1 MIVGTK
7 IDNETHEMRIT
18 RRTYGALSDKQ
29 RCASCIFAFWFA
41 LQNLV
46 YFNLIDSA
54 QNSLGIRGEL
64 VESPY
69 PYGQVASVA
78 ILRISAI
85 LLDV

>member
-1 MIVGTK
+1 MIAKAK
-7 IDNETHEMRIT
+7 IDNDTQQMRIT
-18 RRTYGALSDKQ
+18 RERTARLIDKQ
-29 RCASCIFAFWFA
+29 RCAFCIFAFWFA

-46 YFNLIDSA
+46 YFQSNRFST
-54 QNSLGIRGEL
+54 NSLEIRGEL
-64 VESPY
+64 VESPL